1 MKKLIS
7 LILCCLIC
15 GITSAQLIK
24 QKVEKTKKNNPETGL
39 VQLFF
44 LTETVYMALKLTKPM
59 NI

>member
-24 QKVEKTKKNNPETGL
+24 QKVEKQKKQSELDGTIVL
-39 VQLFF
+39 S
-44 LTETVYMALKLTKPM
+44 TETVYMALKLTKPM

>member
-24 QKVEKTKKNNPETGL
+24 QKVEKQNPNWTGTIVL
-39 VQLFF
+39 S
-44 LTETVYMALKLTKPM
+44 TETVYMALKLTKPM

>member
-24 QKVEKTKKNNPETGL
+24 QKVEKHWTGTIVL
-39 VQLFF
+39 S
-44 LTETVYMALKLTKPM
+44 TETVYMALKLTKPM

>member
-24 QKVEKTKKNNPETGL
+24 QKVEKQKKQSELTGTIVL
-39 VQLFF
+39 S
-44 LTETVYMALKLTKPM
+44 TETVYMALKLTKPM

>member
-24 QKVEKTKKNNPETGL
+24 QKVEKQKKQSELTGTIVL
-39 VQLFF
+39 S
-44 LTETVYMALKLTKPM
+44 TETE
-59 NI
+59 